1 MALGTR
7 GHPAEELPA
16 AVNNRSL
23 FSDYYLAELVWDDP
37 FFQESK
43 GAAEPVWRAI
53 KDLYERVKG
62 ELPTAN
68 EARTE
73 QLFIHPVLD
82 LLGHKDSYAVQPPV
96 DSPEGMRRPD
106 FAFFASRED
115 REAAASSTG
124 RREYFTKALAVGD
137 AKQWDR
143 SLDRKRKGAGD
154 AFTNANPSYQIDYYL
169 RATDRKWGLLTNGRR
184 WRLYHRDSSYRTD
197 VFYEVDLVEMLEQ
210 YSEDFLYFF
219 AFFCKEAIAT
229 GFLDRVLTG
238 SREYTA
244 KVGDELKENV
254 YEALRLLAEGLLK
267 CPDNHLDADQ
277 LEEIRA
283 NTFVLIYRI
292 LFLFYAED
300 RELLPMHNPVYRDS
314 YSLRVRAR
322 EIANQLDEG
331 CSFSPTA
338 YHSWN
343 KLNELFRIVNEGDA
357 YLGVPPYNGG
367 LFDPEKHPLLVRW
380 KIGDQHLVLAIDKL
394 ARAEASGRTGRGPVS
409 YRDLDIRHLGS
420 IYEGLLEH
428 HLRLAHED
436 IAVTREKDREV
447 FVPLAKLGSRRALAT
462 YKAGEVFLETDKGE
476 RKATGSYYTP
486 DYIVKYIV
494 ETTLGPLIEEE
505 RQAIAKEREELE
517 DALKKSR
524 GYDREHYQRKL
535 AELDHR
541 LIQEIL
547 SVKVLDPA
555 MGSGHFLVEAVDYLA
570 RELIKAFGETPEEM
584 EEEEIRWARREVVE
598 RCIYG
603 VDVNPLAVELAKL
616 SLWIET
622 VAKDRPLSF
631 LDHHLRLGNS
641 LIGAWVKDLG
651 QLPPKGKKDKAQKI
665 GEHVVGL
672 FEGKLK
678 ERLPVVLGEVVE
690 LLRKPSEKV
699 EDIREKEALYGRI
712 LSLLRPFKE
721 VANAWTSTYFGCE
734 VDGSHYEEALLKLSD
749 PPAIWE
755 GEVRSQPWFEK
766 AQGIAMER
774 HFFHWELE
782 FPEVFFEETGQ
793 RKRNPGFDAVI
804 GNPPYDVLA
813 AKEIGDAAVVAELD
827 YFKTMYKLVLG
838 KANLYRLMVERSYQ
852 LLRSNGASFGFIVP
866 TTLLAD
872 WSATPLRQLVLQE
885 SDVRAVLVF
894 PESAR
899 VFEGVTQ
906 SVTILVTRSGQ
917 PATEVPIAG
926 NAGDRDELGSTGT
939 VSIPVDTIKTISP
952 KEWRIPVATP
962 PTLKLLQKL
971 HQNETFQRT
980 AAGST
985 YQGEVN
991 LTVHR
996 GHISYEPTTTRLIRG
1011 DHISRY
1017 SLHHP
1022 CDVPRLDWLRRTDYL
1037 RAMRSSEKAAH
1048 HMRPRI
1054 VVQRVANMELDR
1066 RLNACVIEA
1075 GDFTSDMTNYILP
1088 GRFGMLS
1095 LLALLNSKL
1104 LNWRFKLT
1112 STNNY
1117 ISAEEINSL
1126 PIRRIA
1132 FTTPPAERARLVEEG
1147 KRLYREA
1154 LESAKQ
1160 TSAAQA
1166 LFSDLLVLVE
1176 ERLKRIYP
1184 PATELVRKHNA
1195 DPLNKDWQ
1203 IPEGALWEQSDVVHD
1218 LLAFLAEEMIR
1229 LNEEKQEEM
1238 KNFLSWLEAELQVQ
1252 PDRKGNT
1259 GIEALTGKTQLKNY
1273 LGDYQKG
1280 EPELPFDE
1288 LWKILQKNK
1297 TRIGR
1302 KLTHEF
1308 MSELRE
1314 AYERSLSKL
1323 LPIKERL
1330 RLTDALIDQIVYR
1343 LYGLTPEEIKIVES
1357 AERVSRSGPSDM
1369 PSTKE

>member
-1 MALGTR
+1 MALETR

-23 FSDYYLAELVWDDP
+23 FSDYYLAELVRDDP

-43 GAAEPVWRAI
+43 RAAGPVWRAI

-82 LLGHKDSYAVQPPV
+82 LLGHKDSYAVQPSV

-197 VFYEVDLVEMLEQ
+197 VFYEVDLVALLDSCDET
-210 YSEDFLYFF
+210 FAYFY
-219 AFFCKEAIAT
+219 AFFQKDALAT
-229 GFLDRVLTG
+229 GFLDRALAG
-238 SREYTA
+238 SREYAA
-244 KVGDELKENV
+244 KLGDELKENV

-277 LEEIRA
+277 LDEIRA

-428 HLRLAHED
+428 RLRQAHED
-436 IAVTREKDREV
+436 TAVVKEKDREV
-447 FVPLAKLGSRRALAT
+447 FVPLAKLGDRRPLKT
-462 YKAGEVFLETDKGE
+462 YQAGEVYLETDKGE

-494 ETTLGPLIEEE
+494 ENTLGPLIEEK

-774 HFFHWELE
+774 QFFHWELE
-782 FPEVFFEETGQ
+782 FPEVFFEGTGQ
-793 RKRNPGFDAVI
+793 RKRNPGFDVVI
-804 GNPPYDVLA
+804 GNPPYLNVKRGALKAEVSYLTAAFSLA
-813 AKEIGDAAVVAELD
+813 VGQWDSFELFFEGA
-827 YFKTMYKLVLG
+827 YRCLRTGGAWSFIIPKPSLSSENYEPLRRYWLQNG
-838 KANLYRLMVERSYQ
+838 ELY
-852 LLRSNGASFGFIVP
+852 
-866 TTLLAD
+866 LLAD
-872 WSATPLRQLVLQE
+872 AGMPFGDVGVESIVAFVRKGVQAEAVTLEEILPECLLRIGSVQAEACLSLPFCTIPLR
-885 SDVRAVLVF
+885 
-894 PESAR
+894 
-899 VFEGVTQ
+899 
-906 SVTILVTRSGQ
+906 
-917 PATEVPIAG
+917 
-926 NAGDRDELGSTGT
+926 
-939 VSIPVDTIKTISP
+939 ISP
-952 KEWRIPVATP
+952 AEASILDKTS
-962 PTLKLLQKL
+962 
-971 HQNETFQRT
+971 HT
-980 AAGST
+980 A
-985 YQGEVN
+985 
-991 LTVHR
+991 
-996 GHISYEPTTTRLIRG
+996 TRLGATVALTRG
-1011 DHISRY
+1011 
-1017 SLHHP
+1017 
-1022 CDVPRLDWLRRTDYL
+1022 
-1037 RAMRSSEKAAH
+1037 
-1048 HMRPRI
+1048 
-1054 VVQRVANMELDR
+1054 
-1066 RLNACVIEA
+1066 IEA
-1075 GDFTSDMTNYILP
+1075 GKDAPFITDWPCEGAVLLGFGEDLQRYDYRACHWVQRDESDPN
-1088 GRFGMLS
+1088 RFKPSS
-1095 LLALLNSKL
+1095 LYEQASKL
-1104 LNWRFKLT
+1104 MVRRVGIDLVASVDSSRSNVLNTIYVAQVQEGEQRGVYFLA
-1112 STNNY
+1112 SV
-1117 ISAEEINSL
+1117 INSRLAGFWFKRIFVFEDRLFPYVRVSQLSWL

-1132 FTTPPAERARLVEEG
+1132 FTTPLAERARLVEEA

-1166 LFSDLLVLVE
+1166 LFSDLLVFVE
-1176 ERLKRIYP
+1176 ERLKRIHP

-1229 LNEEKQEEM
+1229 LNEEKQQEM
-1238 KNFLSWLEAELQVQ
+1238 KNFLSWLEAELQVW
-1252 PDRKGNT
+1252 PDSKGNT

-1273 LGDYQKG
+1273 LGDYQKA

-1288 LWKILQKNK
+1288 FWKILQKNK
-1297 TRIGR
+1297 GRIGR
-1302 KLTHEF
+1302 NLTHEF
-1308 MSELRE
+1308 MAELRE
-1314 AYERSLSKL
+1314 AYKRSLSKL

>member
-1 MALGTR
+1 MGPPHQWTPLA
-7 GHPAEELPA
+7 PLPPRFKLPHGR
-16 AVNNRSL
+16 VLRSGPRCL
-23 FSDYYLAELVWDDP
+23 LDSCDETFAYFYA
-37 FFQESK
+37 FFQ
-43 GAAEPVWRAI
+43 
-53 KDLYERVKG
+53 KD
-62 ELPTAN
+62 
-68 EARTE
+68 
-73 QLFIHPVLD
+73 
-82 LLGHKDSYAVQPPV
+82 
-96 DSPEGMRRPD
+96 
-106 FAFFASRED
+106 
-115 REAAASSTG
+115 
-124 RREYFTKALAVGD
+124 AL
-137 AKQWDR
+137 
-143 SLDRKRKGAGD
+143 
-154 AFTNANPSYQIDYYL
+154 
-169 RATDRKWGLLTNGRR
+169 
-184 WRLYHRDSSYRTD
+184 
-197 VFYEVDLVEMLEQ
+197 
-210 YSEDFLYFF
+210 
-219 AFFCKEAIAT
+219 AT
-229 GFLDRVLTG
+229 GFLDRALAG
-238 SREYTA
+238 SREYAA
-244 KVGDELKENV
+244 KLGDELKENV
-254 YEALRLLAEGLLK
+254 YETLRLLAEGLLK

-300 RELLPMHNPVYRDS
+300 RELLPMDKADYRDA
-314 YSLRVRAR
+314 YSLRNWAR
-322 EIANQLDEG
+322 EIARQLDLG
-331 CSFSPTA
+331 RPFSPTA
-338 YHSWN
+338 YNGWH
-343 KLNELFRIVNEGDA
+343 KLSELCRIVNEGDV

-380 KIGDQHLVLAIDKL
+380 KIGDQYLVLAIDKL

-428 HLRLAHED
+428 RLRQARED
-436 IAVTREKDREV
+436 IAVVKEKDREL
-447 FVPLAKLGSRRALAT
+447 FVPKGQLAGRRSIKE
-462 YKAGEVFLETDKGE
+462 YKAGEVYLETDKGE

-494 ETTLGPLIEEE
+494 ENTLGPLIEEK

-517 DALKKSR
+517 GKLKKSR
-524 GYDREHYQRKL
+524 GYDRDHYQRRL

-541 LIQEIL
+541 LIREIL
-547 SVKVLDPA
+547 SIKVLDPA

-570 RELIKAFGETPEEM
+570 RELIKAFGATPDEM

-665 GEHVVGL
+665 GEHVIGL

-699 EDIREKEALYGRI
+699 EDIREKEALYDRI

-804 GNPPYDVLA
+804 GNPPYINAIELNKLLSGYEKPFWREQFVSASGAYDIYILFIERGLQLV
-813 AKEIGDAAVVAELD
+813 AKEHLVSFITPNKFLSAPYAIAFRQLIGSKHQLVSLCNWSRCKVFEDPAVYPVVSVFRRTDKSPQPYIIRSLIAGIDGNPSGQVISHESAKLTMLPDFLWSFLLSANIDLVTKISALSESLHRIASVQATSTAAEADAFSEAIRE
-827 YFKTMYKLVLG
+827 G
-838 KANLYRLMVERSYQ
+838 KASSAASKLINTGLIDRYDTLGGIDLLTHKGVSYKQPYLDLDRSMISEMRRNLYR
-852 LLRSNGASFGFIVP
+852 
-866 TTLLAD
+866 
-872 WSATPLRQLVLQE
+872 TPKVIF
-885 SDVRAVLVF
+885 AK
-894 PESAR
+894 
-899 VFEGVTQ
+899 
-906 SVTILVTRSGQ
+906 
-917 PATEVPIAG
+917 IA
-926 NAGDRDELGSTGT
+926 
-939 VSIPVDTIKTISP
+939 P
-952 KEWRIPVATP
+952 
-962 PTLKLLQKL
+962 
-971 HQNETFQRT
+971 H
-980 AAGST
+980 
-985 YQGEVN
+985 
-991 LTVHR
+991 
-996 GHISYEPTTTRLIRG
+996 
-1011 DHISRY
+1011 
-1017 SLHHP
+1017 
-1022 CDVPRLDWLRRTDYL
+1022 
-1037 RAMRSSEKAAH
+1037 
-1048 HMRPRI
+1048 
-1054 VVQRVANMELDR
+1054 
-1066 RLNACVIEA
+1066 IEA
-1075 GDFTSDMTNYILP
+1075 FPDLSGEYASINTNCVYNSRCALTYVC
-1088 GRFGMLS
+1088 
-1095 LLALLNSKL
+1095 ALLNSRL
-1104 LNWRFKLT
+1104 LSFI
-1112 STNNY
+1112 Y
-1117 ISAEEINSL
+1117 AEYFGSLIMSGGYFQFQAPQLEVL
-1126 PIRRIA
+1126 PIRRVS
-1132 FTTPPAERARLVEEG
+1132 FTTAQPERARLVEEG
-1147 KRLYREA
+1147 KRLYRVA
-1154 LESAKQ
+1154 LERTERSHPVP
-1160 TSAAQA
+1160 A
-1166 LFSDLLVLVE
+1166 LFSDLLVFVE
-1176 ERLKRIYP
+1176 ERLKRIHP

-1229 LNEEKQEEM
+1229 LNEEKQQEM
-1238 KNFLSWLEAELQVQ
+1238 KNFLSWLEAELEVW
-1252 PDRKGNT
+1252 PDSKGNT

-1288 LWKILQKNK
+1288 FWKILQKNK

-1302 KLTHEF
+1302 NLTHEF
-1308 MSELRE
+1308 MAELRE